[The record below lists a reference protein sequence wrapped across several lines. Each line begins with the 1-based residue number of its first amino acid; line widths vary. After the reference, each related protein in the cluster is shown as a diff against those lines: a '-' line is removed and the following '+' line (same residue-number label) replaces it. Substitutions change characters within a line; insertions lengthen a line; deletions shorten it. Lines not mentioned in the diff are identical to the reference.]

1 MANTAANVVAGHPLV
16 TGGLL
21 WAPTGTALATDAVTA
36 LNGSFVG
43 LGYLAD
49 DGVEKTI
56 ARDTDQ
62 VTAWGTD
69 IVLVNQTKFGLSFQ
83 FTLIE
88 AFNTEALKAVYGSAN
103 VSTTAA
109 NGSHGAQQAAKIN
122 ALQLDH
128 KSWVFEIK
136 PNALKKARIVVPDGQ
151 LIEVSPVKISDADVL
166 AYEVTLQGYPN
177 SSGDSGYFYT
187 DDGVTV

>member
-21 WAPTGTALATDAVTA
+21 WAPTGTALATDAVTS

-56 ARDTDQ
+56 NRDTDQ
-62 VTAWGTD
+62 ITAWGSD
-69 IVLVNQTKFGLSFQ
+69 VVLVNQTKFGLSFQ

-88 AFNTEALKAVYGSAN
+88 AFNAEVQKAVFGSTN
-103 VSTTAA
+103 VTTTAA
-109 NGSHGAQQAAKIN
+109 NGSHGAQLASKIN

-128 KSWVFEIK
+128 KSWTFEIK
-136 PNALKKARIVVPDGQ
+136 PNTLKKARIVVPDGQ
-151 LIEVSPVKISDADVL
+151 IVEVSPVKITDADVL
-166 AYEVTLQGYPN
+166 AYEVTLQAYPN